1 MSKSFFCAF
10 FVVLPDYDETAKSS
24 NMNKESQL
32 HSEHAHN
39 DDKKR
44 LNKKRNLKLDWIY
57 ARERAEEQGKDDLK
71 KTNEILAISRKKA
84 IFLQFG
90 TFSQAKIALLKC

>member
-10 FVVLPDYDETAKSS
+10 FVVLLDYDETAKSS

-44 LNKKRNLKLDWIY
+44 LNKKRNLKLD
-57 ARERAEEQGKDDLK
+57 
-71 KTNEILAISRKKA
+71 
-84 IFLQFG
+84 
-90 TFSQAKIALLKC
+90 

>member
-84 IFLQFG
+84 IFF
-90 TFSQAKIALLKC
+90 TIWHFFAS

>member
-10 FVVLPDYDETAKSS
+10 FVELLDYDETAKSS

-44 LNKKRNLKLDWIY
+44 LDKKK
-57 ARERAEEQGKDDLK
+57 ES
-71 KTNEILAISRKKA
+71 KT
-84 IFLQFG
+84 
-90 TFSQAKIALLKC
+90 

>member
-44 LNKKRNLKLDWIY
+44 LNKKGCFLATNAIGFQILL
-57 ARERAEEQGKDDLK
+57 AVSGLK
-71 KTNEILAISRKKA
+71 K
-84 IFLQFG
+84 
-90 TFSQAKIALLKC
+90 

>member
-44 LNKKRNLKLDWIY
+44 LNKNIIKQLTISNLI
-57 ARERAEEQGKDDLK
+57 
-71 KTNEILAISRKKA
+71 NV
-84 IFLQFG
+84 
-90 TFSQAKIALLKC
+90 KITKN